1 MIYHELFL
9 TNDVMISDFLKYL
22 ELELNR
28 SKLTVDAY
36 GRDLWEFADFLGKDE
51 DMPDAERVTTTDV
64 RAWLAQMARDGLS
77 PRSLRR
83 KTQAVRAFF
92 RWIQKQGIISNNP
105 AAEVQLA
112 KIGRKL
118 PEFIR
123 EQEME
128 DLLENPILGGDPAL
142 NIRNKLII
150 KILYSCGIRRDELA
164 KITDADIDFYAKEI
178 RVHGKRDKTRIIP
191 VADELLDD
199 IKEWQTVRDSLYSFS
214 SPAPLI
220 CSKRGK
226 LTGRAIYEIVHKQLM
241 GTGATH
247 KSPHS
252 LRHTFATSLLNSGAE
267 INSVKELLGH
277 ASLQSTQIY
286 THLTFSDMKKAYDAA
301 HPRSRA
307 TRTPEPPDPL
317 KGEN

>member
-1 MIYHELFL
+1 MVSSFL
-9 TNDVMISDFLKYL
+9 EYL

-36 GRDLWEFADFLGKDE
+36 GRDLREFAEFLGKDSE
-51 DMPDAERVTTTDV
+51 LSDAESVTTADV
-64 RAWLAQMARDGLS
+64 RAWIASMSRNGLS
-77 PRSLRR
+77 ARSLRR
-83 KTQAVRAFF
+83 KTQAARAFF
-92 RWIQKQGIISNNP
+92 RWIQKQGLITNNP

-118 PEFIR
+118 PEFVR

-128 DLLENPILGGDPAL
+128 EILDKPINGGDPAL
-142 NIRNKLII
+142 NIRNKLILS
-150 KILYSCGIRRDELA
+150 ILYSCGIRRDELA
-164 KITDADIDFYAKEI
+164 KITDADIDFHQKEI

-191 VADELLDD
+191 VADELLDE
-199 IKEWQTVRDSLYSFS
+199 IREWQTVRDALYAFP

-226 LTGRAIYEIVHKQLM
+226 LTGRAIYGIVHNLLLS
-241 GTGATH
+241 TGATH

-252 LRHTFATSLLNSGAE
+252 LRHTFATSLLNNGAE

-277 ASLQSTQIY
+277 SSLQSTQIY
-286 THLTFSDMKKAYDAA
+286 TQLTFSDMKKAYDNA
-301 HPRSRA
+301 HPRAAKSKK
-307 TRTPEPPDPL
+307 DS
-317 KGEN
+317 EN

>member
-1 MIYHELFL
+1 MLTEFL
-9 TNDVMISDFLKYL
+9 QYM

-28 SKLTVDAY
+28 SRLTVDAY
-36 GRDLWEFADFLGKDE
+36 GRDLRELAAFLGRGEEME
-51 DMPDAERVTTTDV
+51 DAATVSTSDV
-64 RAWLAQMARDGLS
+64 RAWLADMARKGLS

-83 KTQAVRAFF
+83 KTQAARAFF
-92 RWIQKQGIISNNP
+92 RWIQKQGDITSNP

-118 PEFIR
+118 PEFVR

-128 DLLENPILGGDPAL
+128 QLLDNPILGGDPAL

-150 KILYSCGIRRDELA
+150 SILYSCGIRRDELA
-164 KITDADIDFYAKEI
+164 KITDADVDFHQKEI

-191 VADELLDD
+191 VADRLLDE
-199 IKEWQTVRDSLYSFS
+199 IREWQTVRDGLYTLP

-226 LTGRAIYEIVHKQLM
+226 LSGRAIYEIVHKLLLP
-241 GTGATH
+241 TGATH

-252 LRHTFATSLLNSGAE
+252 LRHTFATSLLNDGAE

-277 ASLQSTQIY
+277 SSLQSTQIY
-286 THLTFSDMKKAYDAA
+286 THLTFSDIRRAYDAA
-301 HPRSRA
+301 HPRRDAS
-307 TRTPEPPDPL
+307 
-317 KGEN
+317 K

>member
-1 MIYHELFL
+1 DYHKSLPLPHPPRRRPGGPLAAHLREL
-9 TNDVMISDFLKYL
+9 
-22 ELELNR
+22 
-28 SKLTVDAY
+28 A
-36 GRDLWEFADFLGKDE
+36 AFLGKE
-51 DMPDAERVTTTDV
+51 EEMGDAATISTADV
-64 RAWLAQMARDGLS
+64 RAWLADMARNGLS

-83 KTQAVRAFF
+83 KTQAARAFF
-92 RWIQKQGIISNNP
+92 RWIQKQGEIRNNP

-118 PEFIR
+118 PEFVR

-128 DLLENPILGGDPAL
+128 ELLESPVLGGDPAL

-150 KILYSCGIRRDELA
+150 SILYSCGIRRDELS
-164 KITDADIDFYAKEI
+164 KITDADIDFYQKEI

-191 VADELLDD
+191 VADELLKD
-199 IKEWQTVRDSLYSFS
+199 IKEWQTVRDGLYSFP

-226 LTGRAIYEIVHKQLM
+226 LSGRAIYEIVHKLLQ

-277 ASLQSTQIY
+277 SSLQSTQIY
-286 THLTFSDMKKAYDAA
+286 THLSFADMKKAYDAA
-301 HPRSRA
+301 HPRGKQS
-307 TRTPEPPDPL
+307 
-317 KGEN
+317 

>member
-1 MIYHELFL
+1 MLTEFL
-9 TNDVMISDFLKYL
+9 QYL

-28 SKLTVDAY
+28 SPLTAVAY
-36 GRDLWEFADFLGKDE
+36 GSDLREMAAFLGKDE
-51 DMPDAERVTTTDV
+51 EMEDAASISTADV
-64 RAWLAQMARDGLS
+64 RAWLADMARNGIS

-83 KTQAVRAFF
+83 KTQAARAFF
-92 RWIQKQGIISNNP
+92 RWIQKQGEIKNNP

-118 PEFIR
+118 PEFVR

-128 DLLENPILGGDPAL
+128 ELLANPIPGGDPAL
-142 NIRNKLII
+142 NIRNRLII
-150 KILYSCGIRRDELA
+150 NILYSCGIRRDELA
-164 KITDADIDFYAKEI
+164 KITDADIDFHQKEI

-191 VADELLDD
+191 VADRLLDE
-199 IKEWQTVRDSLYSFS
+199 IREWQTVRDGLYSFNP
-214 SPAPLI
+214 PAPLI

-226 LTGRAIYEIVHKQLM
+226 LSGRAIYNIVHKLLQ

-252 LRHTFATSLLNSGAE
+252 LRHTFATSLLNNGAE

-277 ASLQSTQIY
+277 SSLQSTQIY
-286 THLTFSDMKKAYDAA
+286 THLTFSDIRRAYDAA
-301 HPRSRA
+301 HPR
-307 TRTPEPPDPL
+307 
-317 KGEN
+317 G

>member
-1 MIYHELFL
+1 M
-9 TNDVMISDFLKYL
+9 VSDFLKYL

-28 SKLTVDAY
+28 SRLTVEAY
-36 GRDLWEFADFLGKDE
+36 GRDLRELASFLGKDA
-51 DMPDAERVTTTDV
+51 DMPEASEITTAEIRG
-64 RAWLAQMARDGLS
+64 WLADRARNGIS

-92 RWIQKQGIISNNP
+92 RWIQKQGEISNNP
-105 AAEVQLA
+105 ASEVQLA

-118 PEFIR
+118 PEFVR

-128 DLLENPILGGDPAL
+128 QLLDNPIPGGDPAL
-142 NIRNKLII
+142 SIRNKLII
-150 KILYSCGIRRDELA
+150 NILYSCGIRRDELA
-164 KITDADIDFYAKEI
+164 KITDADIDIHAKEI
-178 RVHGKRDKTRIIP
+178 RVHGKRDKTRLIP
-191 VADELLDD
+191 IADEL
-199 IKEWQTVRDSLYSFS
+199 ISEIQEWQKVRDSIYSLP

-226 LTGRAIYEIVHKQLM
+226 LTGKAIYEIVHKQLLS
-241 GTGATH
+241 TGATH

-252 LRHTFATSLLNSGAE
+252 LRHTFATSLLNNGAE

-286 THLTFSDMKKAYDAA
+286 THLTFSDLRKAYNGA
-301 HPRSRA
+301 HPRA
-307 TRTPEPPDPL
+307 KKTD
-317 KGEN
+317 

>member
-1 MIYHELFL
+1 
-9 TNDVMISDFLKYL
+9 MISNFLKYL

-28 SKLTVDAY
+28 SKLTADAY
-36 GRDLWEFADFLGKDE
+36 GRDLREFAEFLGKDE
-51 DMPDAERVTTTDV
+51 DMPDADTITTTDV
-64 RAWLAQMARDGLS
+64 RAWLADMARHGLS

-83 KTQAVRAFF
+83 KTQAARAFF
-92 RWIQKQGIISNNP
+92 RWIQKQGFISNNP
-105 AAEVQLA
+105 ASEVQLA

-118 PEFIR
+118 PEFVR
-123 EQEME
+123 PQEME
-128 DLLENPILGGDPAL
+128 ELLDNPVLGGDPAL

-150 KILYSCGIRRDELA
+150 DILYSCGIRRDELS
-164 KITDADIDFYAKEI
+164 KITDADIDFHQKEI

-191 VADELLDD
+191 VADQLLNE
-199 IKEWQTVRDSLYSFS
+199 IKEWQTVRDSLYSLP

-226 LTGRAIYEIVHKQLM
+226 LTGRTIYDIVHKLLL

-252 LRHTFATSLLNSGAE
+252 LRHTFATSLLNNGAE

-277 ASLQSTQIY
+277 SSLQSTQIY
-286 THLTFSDMKKAYDAA
+286 THLTFSDIRKAYDEA
-301 HPRSRA
+301 HPRSKR
-307 TRTPEPPDPL
+307 
-317 KGEN
+317 

>member
-1 MIYHELFL
+1 MIG
-9 TNDVMISDFLKYL
+9 DFLRYL

-28 SKLTVDAY
+28 SKLTADAY
-36 GRDLWEFADFLGKDE
+36 GRDLREFAEFLGKDD
-51 DMPDAERVTTTDV
+51 DMSDAETITTTDV
-64 RAWLAQMARDGLS
+64 RAWLADMARNGLS

-83 KTQAVRAFF
+83 KTQAARAFF
-92 RWIQKQGIISNNP
+92 RWIQKQGIIPNNP

-118 PEFIR
+118 PEFVR

-128 DLLENPILGGDPAL
+128 TLLDNPVLGGDPAL

-150 KILYSCGIRRDELA
+150 NILYSCGIRRDELA
-164 KITDADIDFYAKEI
+164 KITDADIDFHQKEI

-191 VADELLDD
+191 VADQLLNE
-199 IKEWQTVRDSLYSFS
+199 IKEWQTVRDSLYSLP
-214 SPAPLI
+214 SPTPLI

-226 LTGRAIYEIVHKQLM
+226 LTGRAIYDIVHNLLL

-252 LRHTFATSLLNSGAE
+252 LRHTFATSLLNNGAE

-277 ASLQSTQIY
+277 SSLQSTQIY
-286 THLTFSDMKKAYDAA
+286 THLTFSDIRKAYDEA
-301 HPRSRA
+301 HPRSKR
-307 TRTPEPPDPL
+307 
-317 KGEN
+317 

>member
-1 MIYHELFL
+1 MNKL
-9 TNDVMISDFLKYL
+9 TTKSQMISKFLEYL

-28 SKLTVDAY
+28 SRLTAQAY
-36 GRDLWEFADFLGKDE
+36 GRDLRELAAFLGKDE
-51 DMPDAERVTTTDV
+51 EMHDAVEVSSADV
-64 RAWLAQMARDGLS
+64 RAWLADMARNGLS

-92 RWIQKQGIISNNP
+92 RWIQKQGAIANNP
-105 AAEVQLA
+105 GAEVQLA

-118 PEFIR
+118 PEFVR

-128 DLLENPILGGDPAL
+128 EILDNPVLGGDPVL

-150 KILYSCGIRRDELA
+150 NILYSCGIRRDELA
-164 KITDADIDFYAKEI
+164 KITDADVDFHQKEI

-191 VADELLDD
+191 VADELLKE
-199 IKEWQTVRDSLYSFS
+199 IKEWQTVRDSIYSFPS
-214 SPAPLI
+214 SAPLI

-226 LTGRAIYEIVHKQLM
+226 LTGRAIYDIVHKLLM
-241 GTGATH
+241 STGATH

-301 HPRSRA
+301 HPRSKKNS
-307 TRTPEPPDPL
+307 DH
-317 KGEN
+317 

>member
-1 MIYHELFL
+1 MLNSFL
-9 TNDVMISDFLKYL
+9 EYL

-28 SKLTVDAY
+28 SRLTVDAY
-36 GRDLWEFADFLGKDE
+36 GRDLREMAEFLGQDPE
-51 DMPDAERVTTTDV
+51 LPDATSISTSDV
-64 RAWLAQMARDGLS
+64 RAWIASLSRNGLS

-83 KTQAVRAFF
+83 KTQAARAFF
-92 RWIQKQGIISNNP
+92 RWMQKRGYITINP

-118 PEFIR
+118 PEFVR

-128 DLLENPILGGDPAL
+128 EILDNPIYVGDPAL
-142 NIRNKLII
+142 NIRNKLIVN
-150 KILYSCGIRRDELA
+150 ILYSCGIRRDELA
-164 KITDADIDFYAKEI
+164 KITDADIDFHQKEI

-191 VADELLDD
+191 VADQLLDE
-199 IKEWQTVRDSLYSFS
+199 IREWQTVRDGLYSFPY
-214 SPAPLI
+214 PAPLI

-226 LTGRAIYEIVHKQLM
+226 LDGRSIYRIVHNLLLS
-241 GTGATH
+241 TGATH

-252 LRHTFATSLLNSGAE
+252 LRHTFATSLLNNGAE

-286 THLTFSDMKKAYDAA
+286 THLTFSDMKKAYDNA
-301 HPRSRA
+301 HPRA
-307 TRTPEPPDPL
+307 TKSKKEA
-317 KGEN
+317 EN